1 MTFAF
6 SCSIIDAD
14 KRKGVKHM
22 TKSEKSKW
30 SSIIQRMVDS
40 NYESMSDKTKEN
52 LFGVSN
58 AIFTDKENI

>member
-6 SCSIIDAD
+6 LCSTIDTD

-22 TKSEKSKW
+22 TKSEQSKW
-30 SSIIQRMVDS
+30 SNIIQRMVES
-40 NYESMSDKTKEN
+40 NYESMSNKTKEN

-58 AIFTDKENI
+58 AIFSDKENI

>member
-1 MTFAF
+1 
-6 SCSIIDAD
+6 
-14 KRKGVKHM
+14 M